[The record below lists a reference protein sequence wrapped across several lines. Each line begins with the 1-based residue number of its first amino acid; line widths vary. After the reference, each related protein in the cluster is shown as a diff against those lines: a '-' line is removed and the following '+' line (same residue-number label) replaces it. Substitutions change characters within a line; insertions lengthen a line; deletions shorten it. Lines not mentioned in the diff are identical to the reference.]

1 MATVKLRRRATVLLL
16 ALGAALALLGGSLA
30 SCGGGEET
38 PALKI
43 GILLSLGD
51 EPSQTS
57 IARRQAFELAIKHVN
72 EGGGVLGRDVELA
85 VGDTSLGAA
94 EEALRLARDEGVHGI
109 VGPSSSANSLLVIR
123 AILGSYVIPVIS
135 PSASSPRLTVAVDGD
150 LFFRTVLS
158 DASQGPVLAQLTA
171 NLGFTNVGVI
181 YRDDAW
187 GQGLSAAFAEAWEGR
202 ITSVAVAPDQPSYLD
217 ELRRSAILE
226 PEALVLLTFGTEG
239 EIIAREALENGL
251 YDEFLFGDA
260 LRRPELIEAIGAEH
274 MGGMYG
280 VAGAHE
286 HGTPAADAWEA
297 AVRAEY
303 GEVPDFTYIRE
314 AYDAAI
320 AIALAAEAAGTVE
333 GLAIRDHLRVVASG
347 PGEVVVAGPEGV
359 ARALAILREGGEV
372 DYDGPSGSLD
382 WDENGDVTRGAVGVW
397 RFTEA
402 GGIEDVEVVVYER

>member
-1 MATVKLRRRATVLLL
+1 MNVNLRLKATAILL
-16 ALGAALALLGGSLA
+16 ALGAAAALLGGSLA
-30 SCGGGEET
+30 ACGGGDEGE
-38 PALKI
+38 ALKI
-43 GILLSLGD
+43 GLLVSLGD

-94 EEALRLARDEGVHGI
+94 EEAQRLVREEGVHAI

-123 AILGSYVIPVIS
+123 AVLGSYVIPIIS
-135 PSASSPRLTVAVDGD
+135 PSASSPRLSVAVDGD

-158 DASQGPVLAQLTA
+158 DASQGPVLAQLTER
-171 NLGFTNVGVI
+171 LGFTNVGVI
-181 YRDDAW
+181 YRNDAW
-187 GQGLSAAFAEAWEGR
+187 GQGLSAAFADAWEGT
-202 ITSVAVAPDQPSYLD
+202 ITSVSVEPDQPSYLD
-217 ELRRSAILE
+217 ALRQSALKE
-226 PEALVLLTFGTEG
+226 PEALVLLTFGVEG
-239 EIIAREALENGL
+239 EIIAREAIENGF
-251 YDEFLFGDA
+251 YDQFLFGDA

-297 AVRAEY
+297 AVREEF
-303 GEVPDFTYIRE
+303 GEVPGFTYIRE

-320 AIALAAEAAGTVE
+320 VIALAAEAAGTVE
-333 GLAIRDHLRVVASG
+333 GLGIRDHLRVVASG

-359 ARALAILREGGEV
+359 ARALAILRDGGEV
-372 DYDGPSGSLD
+372 DYDGPSGTID
-382 WDENGDVTRGAVGVW
+382 WDENGDVTSGTVGIW

-402 GGIEDVEVVVYER
+402 GGIEDVEVVVYEQ